1 MTKRIKISKNKK
13 FFTHVIAGKL
23 KRMKIEYT
31 PGEIRPMT
39 SLVKKAL
46 FDIINDCS
54 NIENMLDLFCGSGSI
69 SIEAYSRGI
78 KNADLIE
85 TDKLKKDVIEKNLK
99 KAGFDNANLI
109 IADALMY
116 CKNCNKKYDF
126 IMVDP
131 PFKWEKKN
139 ELLEVISERKLLKN
153 NGFLVIH
160 LPKKEDINEIIA
172 DLDCYDSR
180 KYGINKL
187 LFYKKHKK

>member
-1 MTKRIKISKNKK
+1 MTKRINISKNKK

-23 KRMKIEYT
+23 KKMKIENT

-46 FDIINDCS
+46 FDIINDFS
-54 NIENMLDLFCGSGSI
+54 KITDMLDLFCGSGNI

-85 TDKLKKDVIEKNLK
+85 ADRFKKDVIEKNLK
-99 KAGFDNANLI
+99 KAGFDKANLI
-109 IADALMY
+109 ITDALVY
-116 CKNCNKKYDF
+116 CKNCNKNYDF

-131 PFKWEKKN
+131 PFKWDKKN
-139 ELLEVISERKLLKN
+139 ELLKLISEKNLLN
-153 NGFLVIH
+153 DNGFLVIH
-160 LPKKEDINEIIA
+160 LPKKENLDNKIA
-172 DLDCYDSR
+172 DLECYDSR

-187 LFYKKHKK
+187 LFYKKII